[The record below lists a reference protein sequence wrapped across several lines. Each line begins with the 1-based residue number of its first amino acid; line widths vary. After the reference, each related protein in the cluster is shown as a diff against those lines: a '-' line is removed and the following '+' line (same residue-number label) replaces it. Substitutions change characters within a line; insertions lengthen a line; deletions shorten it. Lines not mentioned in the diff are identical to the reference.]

1 MNTGLVTEMANRL
14 RAVGVPPDFGPDRSR
29 LLVQTY
35 RALAKGRPLTADQV
49 NEVTTDLGID
59 QEDAEGFLR
68 EVTERDADDNIIG
81 VIGLSL
87 NENWVH
93 RFYVNGASLRNWCAW
108 DSLFIAPLLKQTVT
122 IESDSPETKEKV
134 RVIVGKAGFEQ
145 SDPADAV
152 VTVVALDPK
161 KHDVSSLEAVWGV
174 FCHQV
179 YFFASRD
186 EAERWAASREDIE
199 ILTVEEAYELGKQA
213 FSELNS
219 YA

>member
-1 MNTGLVTEMANRL
+1 MNSGLVAEIANRL
-14 RAVGVPPDFGPDRSR
+14 RAVGIPPEFGPDRSR
-29 LLVQTY
+29 LLIQTY
-35 RALAKGRPLTADQV
+35 RALAKGRALTADQV
-49 NEVTTDLGID
+49 NEVATDLGINQD
-59 QEDAEGFLR
+59 EAHGFLR

-87 NENWVH
+87 NEEWVH

-122 IESDSPETKEKV
+122 IESESPDMKKKI
-134 RVIVGKAGFEQ
+134 RVTVGLEGIEQ

-161 KHDVSSLEAVWGV
+161 KHDLSSLEAVWGV

-179 YFFASRD
+179 YFFASRM
-186 EAERWAASREDIE
+186 EAEQWAAGRDDIE
-199 ILTVEEAYELGKQA
+199 ILTVEEAYVLGKQA

-219 YA
+219 FA